1 MKISKRKLSALV
13 LEAAKKIFE
22 SNGQGQTL
30 DTSDANLY
38 LKVNVGFL
46 KIVDKADI
54 IEKAKPRNLRKRFV
68 YINREGEEVFKQRK
82 YMEERQRLLGI
93 IDQINKSGGLQSTAQ
108 ESVAIYFN
116 VSRLGIPQVAVN
128 AIKDIIN
135 TNREDYLFDIASVIP
150 TIEDRKIKKQVGAIT
165 KLAVGAIVSKLND
178 DEALKRAVRG
188 VFPTNVSIDINK
200 SRVVPGITSFALI
213 DSNEYVLQ
221 AFGAESQDKVLGYTV
236 PEEEEE
242 VTEYKNKETGEV
254 IATAQEIQMVH
265 NLAHKRNT
273 PANRL
278 FAASQPY
285 APLRALKKLVRDPR
299 PEVRM
304 AVVYNPR
311 TTEAMME
318 MLSNDSDADVAT
330 AATMKIRGITDEKLL
345 AAQNPETSP
354 SVLMQLSRDSRFDI
368 KMAVLRNPSVTSDV
382 VEALKGDRYRAIATA
397 AAKKE
402 AGELESFTPGV
413 VDDPVNYR
421 VRSAGSQAAEAELKA
436 RKKEIVRMIQ
446 IVLPN
451 VTRAIDEKEEGLKQK
466 IAVSSNQEKIA
477 KLNKKLKDLVADR
490 GNVIKEI
497 EDLEKELAEI
507 DKKLEGN
514 QAPPPP
520 LSPAEQIAADQ
531 AARIERGREKFR
543 RRSAAIDAITP
554 EEREARRQAAIR
566 RMEAQKGGGSTG
578 EEAKRLEI
586 LNDASLNP
594 KQKIIKYYTYL
605 KDIGK
610 KDEEIVRRVA
620 AFKKTIAGKK

>member
-1 MKISKRKLSALV
+1 MKMSKRKLSALV

-22 SNGQGQTL
+22 SSGQTQTL

-38 LKVNVGFL
+38 FKVNVGFL
-46 KIVDKADI
+46 KLVDKSEI

-68 YINREGEEVFKQRK
+68 YINKEGEEVFKQRK
-82 YMEERQRLLGI
+82 YMEERQRLLAI
-93 IDQINKSGGLQSTAQ
+93 IDQINKSGGLRSTAR
-108 ESVAIYFN
+108 EATAIYIN
-116 VSRLGIPQVAVN
+116 VNRLGLPQVSID
-128 AIKDIIN
+128 AIRKIIDEN
-135 TNREDYLFDIASVIP
+135 GVDYLFDIASVIP
-150 TIEDRKIKKQVGAIT
+150 KITDRKTLQYTRGIT
-165 KLAVGAIVSKLND
+165 KLALQAIVSKLKD

-188 VFPTNVSIDINK
+188 IFPTNVSIDIN
-200 SRVVPGITSFALI
+200 STRVVPGITSFALV
-213 DSNEYVLQ
+213 DSNDYVLQ
-221 AFGAESQDKVLGYTV
+221 AFGAESRDKILGYTV
-236 PEEEEE
+236 PVEEEE
-242 VTEYKNKETGEV
+242 VVEYKNKETGEV

-265 NLAHKRNT
+265 SLANKRNT

-285 APLRALKKLVRDPR
+285 APLKALGKLVRDPR

-318 MLSNDSDADVAT
+318 KLSKDSDADVAT
-330 AATMKIRGITDEKLL
+330 AAEMKIRGITDEKLRT
-345 AAQNPETSP
+345 AQNPETSP

-382 VEALKGDRYRAIATA
+382 VEALKGDRYRAITIA

-402 AGELESFTPGV
+402 AGELESFTPSV
-413 VDDPVNYR
+413 VDNPDDVR

-436 RKKEIVRMIQ
+436 RKKEIVRMLQ

-497 EDLEKELAEI
+497 EDLEKELTEI
-507 DKKLEGN
+507 DEKLEGN
-514 QAPPPP
+514 QATPPP

-531 AARIERGREKFR
+531 AARIEKGREMFR

-554 EEREARRQAAIR
+554 AEREARRQAAIK
-566 RMEAQKGGGSTG
+566 RMEAQKAGSS
-578 EEAKRLEI
+578 EEEVKRLEI
-586 LNDASLNP
+586 LNDSSLSP
-594 KQKIIKYYTYL
+594 KDKIVTYYSHL
-605 KDIGK
+605 KGLGHDDKMIARRVKAFQRQVLGK
-610 KDEEIVRRVA
+610 K
-620 AFKKTIAGKK
+620 

>member
-1 MKISKRKLSALV
+1 
-13 LEAAKKIFE
+13 
-22 SNGQGQTL
+22 
-30 DTSDANLY
+30 
-38 LKVNVGFL
+38 
-46 KIVDKADI
+46 
-54 IEKAKPRNLRKRFV
+54 
-68 YINREGEEVFKQRK
+68 
-82 YMEERQRLLGI
+82 
-93 IDQINKSGGLQSTAQ
+93 
-108 ESVAIYFN
+108 
-116 VSRLGIPQVAVN
+116 
-128 AIKDIIN
+128 
-135 TNREDYLFDIASVIP
+135 
-150 TIEDRKIKKQVGAIT
+150 
-165 KLAVGAIVSKLND
+165 
-178 DEALKRAVRG
+178 
-188 VFPTNVSIDINK
+188 
-200 SRVVPGITSFALI
+200 
-213 DSNEYVLQ
+213 
-221 AFGAESQDKVLGYTV
+221 
-236 PEEEEE
+236 
-242 VTEYKNKETGEV
+242 
-254 IATAQEIQMVH
+254 
-265 NLAHKRNT
+265 
-273 PANRL
+273 
-278 FAASQPY
+278 
-285 APLRALKKLVRDPR
+285 
-299 PEVRM
+299 M

>member
-200 SRVVPGITSFALI
+200 SRVVSGITSFALI

-221 AFGAESQDKVLGYTV
+221 AFAAESQDKVLGYTV

-242 VTEYKNKETGEV
+242 EKVYKNRETGEV

-318 MLSNDSDADVAT
+318 MLSNDSDAEVAT
-330 AATMKIRGITDEKLL
+330 AATMKIRGITDEKLQT
-345 AAQNPETSP
+345 AQNPETSP
-354 SVLMQLSRDSRFDI
+354 DVLMQLSRDSRFDI

-382 VEALKGDRYRAIATA
+382 VEAMKDSYRAIATA

-402 AGELESFTPGV
+402 AGELESFTPEA
-413 VDDPVNYR
+413 VDDPVDYR
-421 VRSAGSQAAEAELKA
+421 VRSAGSREAEAELKA
-436 RKKEIVRMIQ
+436 RKKEIVRMLQ

-477 KLNKKLKDLVADR
+477 KLSKKLKDLVADR

-531 AARIERGREKFR
+531 AARIERGQEMFR

-586 LNDASLNP
+586 LNDSSLPP
-594 KQKIIKYYTYL
+594 KEKIIKYYTHL
-605 KDIGK
+605 KDLGHTAEQIK
-610 KDEEIVRRVA
+610 RRVA
-620 AFKKTIAGKK
+620 AFRAAVTGKK